1 MSAALMSAEVKTV
14 LRDLRF
20 FASEGMQV
28 AIVEATPDGGVSIGI
43 DGDAGKAAA
52 AEHLLRSRYP
62 FPVTCWH
69 FE

>member
-1 MSAALMSAEVKTV
+1 MSTALMTAEVKAV

-20 FASEGMQV
+20 FASNGVQV
-28 AIVEATPDGGVSIGI
+28 AIVEATPDGGVSLGI
-43 DGDAGKAAA
+43 DGEAA

-62 FPVTCWH
+62 FPVTCWR

>member
-1 MSAALMSAEVKTV
+1 MSTALMTAEVKAV

-20 FASEGMQV
+20 FASNGVQV
-28 AIVEATPDGGVSIGI
+28 AIVEATPDGGVSLGI
-43 DGDAGKAAA
+43 DGEAAA

-62 FPVTCWH
+62 FPVTCWR

>member
-1 MSAALMSAEVKTV
+1 MFAALMSAEVKTV

-28 AIVEATPDGGVSIGI
+28 AIVEATPDGGVSLGI
-43 DGDAGKAAA
+43 DGDAAA

-62 FPVTCWH
+62 FPVTCWR